1 MFQCGALLLHM
12 AIFIIGG
19 AAVGVG
25 KCKHKLMHLDMYAM
39 LASIM
44 KLHIMKLH
52 EAATI
57 KLHL

>member
-1 MFQCGALLLHM
+1 M

-25 KCKHKLMHLDMYAM
+25 KCRHKLMHLDMYAM

-52 EAATI
+52 EAATV
-57 KLHL
+57 KLHLSCNESG